1 MSSIYLDNN
10 ATAPL
15 DPLALEAMRQC
26 YQQCQANPAS
36 QHQAGQQARRQLE
49 AARDSI
55 ALTLGANLQHHTA
68 DSLIFTSGATEA
80 NNLAV
85 LGLVGS
91 QPGKIVVSAIEHPSL
106 FGPVQH
112 LEQKGWEIHRIPV
125 DLRGVIDLDCAAEL
139 ITPDT
144 QLVSIMLGNHETGVL
159 QPVQEISSLCCSAG
173 VRLHTDATQVVGKL
187 PVHFRDL
194 QLHALSFSAHKFHG
208 PIGIGGLLLKHGVT
222 IQPLHHGGL
231 QQFGYRPGTESV
243 ALIIGM
249 QTALET
255 WSEQPVEHA
264 KEIAQMR
271 DSFENLLEQKLP
283 WITLI
288 GRESLRTPNTS
299 SVAFTGLDRQ
309 SLMMALDQ
317 GGLACSTGSAC
328 ASGSSD
334 PSPVLQ
340 AMGLD
345 DTLIEGALRFSFSR
359 YNNPTEI
366 QQAVDLVGSMAN
378 RLRSTNPSG
387 KMISESP
394 QQAAKRL

>member
-10 ATAPL
+10 ATASL
-15 DPLALEAMRQC
+15 DPLALEAMRRC

-36 QHQAGQQARRQLE
+36 QHQAGQRARQQLE

-68 DSLIFTSGATEA
+68 DSLIFTSGATES
-80 NNLAV
+80 NNLAL

-112 LEQKGWEIHRIPV
+112 LQRNGWEIQRIPV
-125 DLRGVIDLDCAAEL
+125 DPRGVIDLDCAAEL
-139 ITPDT
+139 ITADT

-173 VRLHTDATQVVGKL
+173 VRLHTDATQVIGKL

-194 QLHALSFSAHKFHG
+194 QLHAMSFSAHKFHG
-208 PIGIGGLLLKHGVT
+208 PIGIGGLLLKHDAA

-243 ALIIGM
+243 ALSVGM

-255 WSEQPVEHA
+255 WSERPAEHA
-264 KEIAQMR
+264 KELAQMR
-271 DSFENLLEQKLP
+271 DSFEGLLEQKLP

-288 GRESLRTPNTS
+288 GREAPRTPNTS
-299 SVAFTGLDRQ
+299 SVAFAGLNRQ

-317 GGLACSTGSAC
+317 AGLACSTGSAC
-328 ASGSSD
+328 ASGSTD
-334 PSPVLQ
+334 PSPTLQ

-359 YNNPTEI
+359 YNEPTDSH
-366 QQAVDLVGSMAN
+366 QAVDFICSAAN
-378 RLRSTNPSG
+378 RLRGINPSG

-394 QQAAKRL
+394 QQATKRL